1 MHHLTLQVNVTV
13 AVVIDGIEVAR
24 DCSLLVVTKDTA
36 AAGSIITNTDAL
48 LDSSP
53 SKSPKDIGIIQV
65 RTETCISL
73 SNVRSNSCSHP
84 ALPSSFALET
94 ARCRFKLLHVMS
106 PMRILFTWRSMAMT
120 SATRLFSAHFSP

>member
-1 MHHLTLQVNVTV
+1 MHPLTPQVNVTV

-53 SKSPKDIGIIQV
+53 SKSPKDIGMIQV
-65 RTETCISL
+65 RTGAFFHCQIPVYIPTATPRRPLHLRAKRRNSHS
-73 SNVRSNSCSHP
+73 SNV
-84 ALPSSFALET
+84 T
-94 ARCRFKLLHVMS
+94 
-106 PMRILFTWRSMAMT
+106 
-120 SATRLFSAHFSP
+120 